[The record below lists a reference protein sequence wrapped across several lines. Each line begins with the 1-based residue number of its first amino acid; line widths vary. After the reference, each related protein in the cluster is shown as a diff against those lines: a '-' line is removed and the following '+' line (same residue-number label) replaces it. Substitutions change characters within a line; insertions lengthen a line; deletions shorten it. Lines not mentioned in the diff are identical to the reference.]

1 IDRPEA
7 RRVNVVPIPRA
18 GGLAVAAA
26 FLLVAAVFLFLNE
39 RQRWLPVPFQLSDG
53 ELVALL
59 LGGAG
64 AAALGALDDYFDLRA
79 RWQLLM
85 QIGLAAFAVALG
97 IGIEVINNPFGT
109 GVIRFEGIVAAGFT
123 MFGLDGLSSG
133 IALIAAVTLALISL
147 TTQVAQP
154 LIAVLCFALAGALLG
169 FLRWN
174 F

>member
-1 IDRPEA
+1 MRFITGTADALPWMVLAFAAAAVLALVLTPAIRRLVRRHDMIDRPEA

-39 RQRWLPVPFQLSDG
+39 RQQWLPVPFQLSDG

-97 IGIEVINNPFGT
+97 IGIEVIKKQVGT
-109 GVIRFEGIVAAGFT
+109 GAICSEG
-123 MFGLDGLSSG
+123 
-133 IALIAAVTLALISL
+133 
-147 TTQVAQP
+147 
-154 LIAVLCFALAGALLG
+154 
-169 FLRWN
+169 
-174 F
+174 